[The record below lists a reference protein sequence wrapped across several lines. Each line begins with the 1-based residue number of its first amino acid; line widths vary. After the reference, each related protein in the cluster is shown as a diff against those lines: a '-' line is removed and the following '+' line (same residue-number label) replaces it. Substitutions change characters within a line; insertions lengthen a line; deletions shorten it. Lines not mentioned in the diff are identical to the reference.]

1 MYTITLIDPGRVR
14 FRLDADNA
22 RVTEYHITF
31 YKVEDDA
38 EVLVA
43 SFFLSDVEEVI
54 DLSKLEPF
62 PPETEEEASDA

>member
-22 RVTEYHITF
+22 RVTDYHITF

-62 PPETEEEASDA
+62 PPETEDEAPDA